1 MNQHWP
7 SVWISSAGVQVHS
20 GLSYS
25 PGPSCSAQP
34 VPWGLGWYC
43 AFLTSSWIFK
53 AQLVLILTSLGKQ
66 LLNHYLAF
74 LWGFSSSKTVDFLPS
89 ISWVLCF
96 QCVGSVEAPA
106 GDTQRRDQGQV
117 LAAGSNT
124 HLTCISVSHALR
136 KKSQKEGNLENLNNL
151 ILQMKKLRPRDT
163 WRFPLN
169 STTTC
174 HCRAT
179 TQTLGTSFSVQKH

>member
-7 SVWISSAGVQVHS
+7 SVWISSAGAQVHS

-66 LLNHYLAF
+66 LLDHYLAL
-74 LWGFSSSKTVDFLPS
+74 LWVVSSSKTVDFLSS
-89 ISWVLCF
+89 ISSLSSVFSVCGLSWGSCRRHTEKGPTSGLGCRF
-96 QCVGSVEAPA
+96 QHTSNRHLSFSC
-106 GDTQRRDQGQV
+106 TQ
-117 LAAGSNT
+117 
-124 HLTCISVSHALR
+124 
-136 KKSQKEGNLENLNNL
+136 KKKKKNQEGNLENLNNL
-151 ILQMKKLRPRDT
+151 ILLMRKLRP
-163 WRFPLN
+163 
-169 STTTC
+169 
-174 HCRAT
+174 
-179 TQTLGTSFSVQKH
+179 K